1 MTVALTREAMYLKR
15 QLELY
20 GHKVVSCE
28 SYRGGIDAVVY
39 RGVALSD
46 LRLTN
51 SNFANHSGVMVIDC
65 TNHSGAQIN
74 NYLKHR
80 SFSSVF

>member
-1 MTVALTREAMYLKR
+1 MVVALTSEAMYLKK

-20 GHKVVSCE
+20 GHKVVECE
-28 SYRGGIDAVVY
+28 RYRGGIDAVVY
-39 RGVALSD
+39 RGVSLSD
-46 LRLTN
+46 LHLTN

-74 NYLKHR
+74 SYLKHR

>member
-20 GHKVVSCE
+20 GHKVVECG

-39 RGVALSD
+39 RGVPLSD

-51 SNFANHSGVMVIDC
+51 SNFGNHSGVMVIDC